1 MIGWPNHSFKA
12 DLTPTLEL
20 IMKTLRPWFTA
31 CFFWAPLLIALLL
44 NPGHNASNIQ
54 HFSFAALLVL
64 AACGVSMLFYGFIGL
79 IQLNAFSF
87 AYATRPFAPSRL
99 FVPLFA
105 LALGSIGI
113 YSAWQGF

>member
-1 MIGWPNHSFKA
+1 
-12 DLTPTLEL
+12 
-20 IMKTLRPWFTA
+20 MKTLRPWFTA

-54 HFSFAALLVL
+54 HFSFAALLML
-64 AACGVSMLFYGFIGL
+64 AACGVSMLFYGFVGL
-79 IQLNAFSF
+79 IQLNALSF
-87 AYATRPFAPSRL
+87 AYATRPFAPSHL
-99 FVPLFA
+99 FIPLFA